1 MLYGIARLCSAI
13 VCILPK
19 RIRRL
24 LGTLLGELCWLLVPA
39 KRKRMA
45 VENVRQGLLVS
56 SGEARVIVKQSTV
69 RFGRMLLEVLAFPAI
84 KREVHRYIHFIGT
97 DHLTEALS
105 YGRGVILA
113 TAHSGNWELLGAAL
127 ALNHFPLCAVAQK
140 QTNAGMD
147 RLINDYR
154 ALVGMHVTYKKG
166 VREMI
171 KMLSEGKIIGMLMDQ
186 DAGRDGVF
194 VDFFNRE
201 ASTPRGPAY
210 LARLKEAPIIPA
222 FITENAD
229 STHTVILQQPIW
241 PRVTGQRE
249 QDILATTQQL
259 THIIERHIRVQPAEW
274 FWLHNRWKTTP

>member
-1 MLYGIARLCSAI
+1 MLYRTARLCSALI
-13 VCILPK
+13 CVLPK
-19 RIRRL
+19 RIRRR
-24 LGTLLGELCWLLVPA
+24 LGTLLGEFCWLLVPVE
-39 KRKRMA
+39 RKRMA

-56 SGEARVIVKQSTV
+56 PGEARRIVKQSTV

-84 KREVHRYIHFIGT
+84 KREVHRYIHFIGKE
-97 DHLTEALS
+97 HLTEALS

-127 ALNHFPLCAVAQK
+127 ALNHFPLIAVAQK

-154 ALVGMHVTYKKG
+154 TLVGMHVTYKKG

-259 THIIERHIRVQPAEW
+259 THIIEQHIRVQPAEW